1 MQRVQPDREREEELR
16 LYLEWKFISLIAC
29 SSVAIM
35 VRSQT
40 MSDERRYS
48 GSLIGECLGDAL
60 GFVVEGEPTEVCREY
75 VEGILRVGRVGEYGR
90 APFPFGQYSDDSQLA
105 RELLQSYAER
115 GRFDPH
121 DYARRIALIF
131 VENRIVG
138 RGQAT
143 EQAAWRLAAGTP
155 WEEAGTPSP
164 SAGNGSAMRAGPIG
178 VLFSDDPKQMVRAA
192 HDQGRITHRDP
203 RCSAGAVVIAG
214 AVALAVRN
222 AEIKAGRFLSQ
233 LAEWAA
239 PFEGSVADALR
250 QSAAWISLPPEE
262 AVVLISGVGHN
273 PDYPDEVRGISP
285 FVTTSVLWSLYS
297 FLRSPDDYWETVC
310 TAIAVGGDVD
320 TTAAMA
326 GAISGA
332 YLGLEAIPERWARCV
347 TDRGTWGYDELVE
360 LAHRCHRLKV
370 GS

>member
-1 MQRVQPDREREEELR
+1 
-16 LYLEWKFISLIAC
+16 
-29 SSVAIM
+29 
-35 VRSQT
+35 

-48 GSLIGECLGDAL
+48 GSLIGQCLGDAL
-60 GFVVEGEPTEVCREY
+60 GFVVEGEPPEVCREY
-75 VEGILRVGRVGEYGR
+75 VERTLKAGSAGVPGRD
-90 APFPFGQYSDDSQLA
+90 PFPFGQYSDDSQLA
-105 RELLQSYAER
+105 RELLQSYAGR
-115 GRFDPH
+115 GRFDPR
-121 DYARRIALIF
+121 DYARRIAMIF

-138 RGQAT
+138 RGRAT
-143 EQAAWRLAAGTP
+143 EQAAWRLAAGVP

-178 VLFSDDPKQMVRAA
+178 LLYAEDPGEMVRAA

-203 RCSAGAVVIAG
+203 RCSAGAVAIAG
-214 AVALAVRN
+214 AMALAVRGGEIE
-222 AEIKAGRFLSQ
+222 AERLLSQ

-239 PFEGSVADALR
+239 PFEESVADALR
-250 QSAAWISLPPEE
+250 QLVEWVPQPPEE
-262 AVVLISGVGHN
+262 AARLVSGIGRD

-297 FLRSPDDYWETVC
+297 FLRSPEDYWETIC

-332 YLGLEAIPERWARCV
+332 YLGLDAIPERLACRV
-347 TDRGTWGYDELVE
+347 TDRGTWGYDELVD
-360 LAHRCHRLKV
+360 LAHRCHRL
-370 GS
+370 GARR

>member
-1 MQRVQPDREREEELR
+1 MPDEL
-16 LYLEWKFISLIAC
+16 
-29 SSVAIM
+29 
-35 VRSQT
+35 
-40 MSDERRYS
+40 RYS
-48 GSLIGECLGDAL
+48 GSLTGQCLGDAL
-60 GFVVEGEPTEVCREY
+60 GFVVEGEPPEVCREY
-75 VEGILRVGRVGEYGR
+75 VEETLKAGR
-90 APFPFGQYSDDSQLA
+90 AVEHGRDPFPFGQYSDDSQLA

-115 GRFDPH
+115 GRFDPR
-121 DYARRIALIF
+121 DYARRIAMIF

-138 RGQAT
+138 RGRAT
-143 EQAAWRLAAGTP
+143 EQAAWRLAAGAP

-178 VLFSDDPKQMVRAA
+178 LLFSEDTKKMVRAA

-203 RCSAGAVVIAG
+203 RCSAGAVAIAG
-214 AVALAVRN
+214 AVAMAVRSE
-222 AEIKAGRFLSQ
+222 EIETEQFLSQ

-239 PFEGSVADALR
+239 PFEGSVADALWR
-250 QSAAWISLPPEE
+250 LAEWISLPPEE
-262 AVVLISGVGHN
+262 AATLVSGIGHN

-297 FLRSPDDYWETVC
+297 FLRSPGDYWETVC

-326 GAISGA
+326 GAVSGA
-332 YLGLEAIPERWARCV
+332 CLGLDAIPQGWARRV

-360 LAHRCHRLKV
+360 LAHHCHRLKTR
-370 GS
+370 S